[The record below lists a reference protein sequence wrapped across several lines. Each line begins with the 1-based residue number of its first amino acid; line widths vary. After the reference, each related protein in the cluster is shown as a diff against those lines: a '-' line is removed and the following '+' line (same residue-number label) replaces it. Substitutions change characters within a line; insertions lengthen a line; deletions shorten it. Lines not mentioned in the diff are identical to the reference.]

1 MPCCPPL
8 PCKILRG
15 ATQNDMIHPPP
26 ALLSKLVCFSALLAG
41 DSAFPL
47 TFPFA
52 SDGTAG
58 PPEVEEEEGAEQ
70 S

>member
-1 MPCCPPL
+1 
-8 PCKILRG
+8 
-15 ATQNDMIHPPP
+15 MIHPPP